1 MNETE
6 NIRQYTTSLESHLLR
21 LAEEEGLLGKQ
32 LLETDDLT
40 ELFSS
45 VTKAYLVDAIPD
57 FET

>member
-32 LLETDDLT
+32 LLETEDLT

-45 VTKAYLVDAIPD
+45 VT
-57 FET
+57 